1 MGNISIENKVRI
13 IELDI
18 IGTIIG
24 IWDDIGGHSYKVRYF
39 WQGVPHEVY
48 LYEKEIEKVE

>member
-1 MGNISIENKVRI
+1 MVIGNKIRI

-18 IGTIIG
+18 TGTIIG